1 MGTSGTWAPDNIYC
15 LKVIKFTFQNSLHE
29 IYFMKFIFGN
39 SIFETLFSKLFQI
52 HFFEIHIIKLTL
64 QISLYKFH
72 FLKSNFCNSL
82 LKFTSRTT
90 LFEIYISNSSLIFLI
105 YFKKFFS

>member
-1 MGTSGTWAPDNIYC
+1 
-15 LKVIKFTFQNSLHE
+15 
-29 IYFMKFIFGN
+29 MKFIFGN

-72 FLKSNFCNSL
+72 FLKFTFQISL
-82 LKFTSRTT
+82 LELHFSKFT
-90 LFEIYISNSSLIFLI
+90 FQIQV
-105 YFKKFFS
+105 